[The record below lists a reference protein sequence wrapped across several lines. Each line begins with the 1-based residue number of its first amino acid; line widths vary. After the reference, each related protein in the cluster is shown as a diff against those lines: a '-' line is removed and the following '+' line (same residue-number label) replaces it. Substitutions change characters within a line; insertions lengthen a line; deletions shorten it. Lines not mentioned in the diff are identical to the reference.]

1 MYKYILK
8 GFASLIAVLASLR
21 AVSFALL
28 LADQSSDNAV
38 LGGIGI
44 ILLVVLADTFL
55 FRTLFAPKS
64 KERYAASD

>member
-28 LADQSSDNAV
+28 L
-38 LGGIGI
+38 
-44 ILLVVLADTFL
+44 VVLADTFL